1 MQLNYDGP
9 ITWRE
14 STANNSTLSF
24 SGRKSTR
31 KSSLTTLFPK
41 SDIYSNLISDQ
52 HTIFELDPMEV
63 CQQLAL
69 YEFELFSKIP
79 SCEFLYQIWGVNQAR
94 ELRDYAF
101 LDQLYPDVPTA
112 LLQTHNITA
121 HIQHTID
128 LTFWVARV
136 ILESKSLQRRAVL
149 IKFLIQ
155 LAKYSCDCGNFTAAS
170 AIVSGL
176 SIGPVARLV
185 KTWKYFNSKYQ
196 SIKATLDSICS
207 LLSPRFKYSN
217 YRKHFSELPLPAL
230 PFLGI
235 FIFILGA
242 ILVDLSYLDLGLPD
256 FLTDSD
262 FINFEKRRMV
272 FRMMQEIKKY
282 KTTIY
287 TYAKIPQI
295 QDFFHHLSNSRA
307 TGVEWGERFATVNS
321 ELYEYSYLIEPRGA
335 ASEDHDDN

>member
-1 MQLNYDGP
+1 
-9 ITWRE
+9 
-14 STANNSTLSF
+14 
-24 SGRKSTR
+24 
-31 KSSLTTLFPK
+31 
-41 SDIYSNLISDQ
+41 
-52 HTIFELDPMEV
+52 MEV

-94 ELRDYAF
+94 ELRDNSF
-101 LDQLYPDVPTA
+101 LDQLYPNNPTV
-112 LLQTHNITA
+112 LLQTHNIAA

-136 ILESKSLQRRAVL
+136 ILESKSQKRRSVL
-149 IKFLIQ
+149 IKFLIH

-170 AIVSGL
+170 AIVAGL

-185 KTWKYFNSKYQ
+185 KTWKFFVSKYQ
-196 SIKATLDSICS
+196 CIKATLDSICS

-235 FIFILGA
+235 DILMLGA
-242 ILVDLSYLDLGLPD
+242 ILIDLSYLDLGHSD

-282 KTTIY
+282 QKTSY

-295 QDFFHHLSNSRA
+295 QEFFHHLSYSRA
-307 TGVEWGERFATVNS
+307 TSVEWGEWFAIVKS
-321 ELYEYSYLIEPRGA
+321 ELYEYSYLIEPPGA
-335 ASEDHDDN
+335 ADEDHVDD